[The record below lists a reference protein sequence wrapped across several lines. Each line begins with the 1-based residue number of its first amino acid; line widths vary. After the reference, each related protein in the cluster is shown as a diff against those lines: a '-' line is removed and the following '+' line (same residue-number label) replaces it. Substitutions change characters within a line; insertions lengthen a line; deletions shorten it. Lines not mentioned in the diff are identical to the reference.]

1 MSTKERIIHN
11 LNDIKSQDVLTEIL
25 DYIQKIRVSFSSGV
39 HENNTEFMSFAGMLS
54 EEEAD
59 KMQVLINQEFSNI
72 EGNWE

>member
-39 HENNTEFMSFAGMLS
+39 HEDNTEFMSFAGMLS

>member
-25 DYIQKIRVSFSSGV
+25 DYIQKIKVSFISGV
-39 HENNTEFMSFAGMLS
+39 HENNAEFMSFAGILS

>member
-25 DYIQKIRVSFSSGV
+25 DYIQKIKVSFSNT
-39 HENNTEFMSFAGMLS
+39 EQDNNTEFMSFAGMLS

-59 KMQVLINQEFSNI
+59 KMQVSIN
-72 EGNWE
+72 

>member
-1 MSTKERIIHN
+1 MSIKERIIHN

-25 DYIQKIRVSFSSGV
+25 DYIQKIKVSFISGE
-39 HENNTEFMSFAGMLS
+39 HENNTEFMSFAGILS